1 MESKV
6 TITEKIIM
14 NIFGFI
20 LSTSSEDDNQR
31 FPIFKQFDPVVLM
44 KIYM

>member
-1 MESKV
+1 MVSKV

-20 LSTSSEDDNQR
+20 LSTSSEDDYQR
-31 FPIFKQFDPVVLM
+31 IPIFKQFGPVVLM
-44 KIYM
+44 KIYV

>member
-1 MESKV
+1 MASKV
-6 TITEKIIM
+6 TITEKVIM

-20 LSTSSEDDNQR
+20 LSTSSEDDYQR
-31 FPIFKQFDPVVLM
+31 FPIFKQFGPVVLM

>member
-1 MESKV
+1 
-6 TITEKIIM
+6 M

-20 LSTSSEDDNQR
+20 LSTSSEDDYQR